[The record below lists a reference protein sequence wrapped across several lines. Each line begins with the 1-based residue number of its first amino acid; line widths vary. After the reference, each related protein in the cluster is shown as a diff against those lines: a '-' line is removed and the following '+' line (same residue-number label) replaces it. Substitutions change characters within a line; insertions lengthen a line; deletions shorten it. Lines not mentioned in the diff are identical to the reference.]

1 MREMRLRLLEQLG
14 QLETEEYQNAVAT
27 VEVHRRLYTLAQVK
41 SWSLPGAG
49 PLNTCSKAEARMQ
62 MVTRL
67 MGKLTRTKV
76 ELIEG
81 YCLRCK
87 SKQGIKNATQVTM
100 KNGRPRTQG
109 FCVVCNTRMSTM
121 TLAS

>member
-14 QLETEEYQNAVAT
+14 QLETEQYQNAVAT
-27 VEVHRRLYTLAQVK
+27 AEVHRRLYTLAQVK

-49 PLNTCSKAEARMQ
+49 PLSCSDGETPMQ

-67 MGKLTRTKV
+67 MGKLTNTKV
-76 ELIEG
+76 ELIGG

>member
-14 QLETEEYQNAVAT
+14 QLETEQYQNAVAT
-27 VEVHRRLYTLAQVK
+27 VEVHRRLYILAQVK

-49 PLNTCSKAEARMQ
+49 PLRTCSKREGRMQ

-67 MGKLTRTKV
+67 MGKLTHTKV
-76 ELIEG
+76 ELIQG
-81 YCLRCK
+81 YCLKCK
-87 SKQGIKNATQVTM
+87 SKQEIKNATQVTM

-109 FCVVCNTRMSTM
+109 VCVVCNARMSTM

>member
-14 QLETEEYQNAVAT
+14 QLETEQYQNAVAT
-27 VEVHRRLYTLAQVK
+27 VEVHRRLYILAQVK

-49 PLNTCSKAEARMQ
+49 PLRTCSKREGRMQ

-67 MGKLTRTKV
+67 MGKLTHTKV
-76 ELIEG
+76 ELIQG
-81 YCLRCK
+81 YCLKCK
-87 SKQGIKNATQVTM
+87 SKQGIKNANQVIM

-109 FCVVCNTRMSTM
+109 VCVVCNTRMSTM

>member
-14 QLETEEYQNAVAT
+14 QLETEQYQNAVAT
-27 VEVHRRLYTLAQVK
+27 VEVHRRLYTLAQVQ
-41 SWSLPGAG
+41 SWNLPGAG
-49 PLNTCSKAEARMQ
+49 PLSTCSKREARMQ

-67 MGKLTRTKV
+67 MGKLTHTKV

-109 FCVVCNTRMSTM
+109 VCVVCNARMSTM
-121 TLAS
+121 TTAP